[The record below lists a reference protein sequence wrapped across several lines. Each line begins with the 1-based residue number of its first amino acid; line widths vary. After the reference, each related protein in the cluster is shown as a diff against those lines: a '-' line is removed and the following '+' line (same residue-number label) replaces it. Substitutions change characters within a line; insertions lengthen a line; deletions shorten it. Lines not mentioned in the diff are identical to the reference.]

1 MSAMSAAAAA
11 ASSAAGCQQMGDM
24 SDEVNSVGDDLEAD
38 DDYDIEDE
46 ENEPRTTSKWSS
58 LASLDKEHEAGTSE
72 EDDISESS
80 SSSDS
85 ESEGE
90 EVAEE
95 NNNAASLSESSKK
108 TEMSES
114 KELTSDVAAAATL
127 TSSEDKEADGAA
139 SSKTSSIED
148 STGNAEKPS
157 SWLTI
162 NIENIDWINRPLPIE
177 QVSVIKTWIESRAFE
192 RPFDS
197 CGQSTCCLRSFKGP
211 SLNPHFKVK
220 RGPTGT
226 HRGELGLNQELREEE
241 E

>member
-108 TEMSES
+108 TEMSEL

-162 NIENIDWINRPLPIE
+162 NIENIGWINRPLPIE

-220 RGPTGT
+220 RGPTDT
-226 HRGELGLNQELREEE
+226 QRGELGLKKELWKEEE
-241 E
+241 

>member
-11 ASSAAGCQQMGDM
+11 ASAGCQQMGDM

-72 EDDISESS
+72 EESS

-95 NNNAASLSESSKK
+95 NNNAASLSESAKK
-108 TEMSES
+108 TEMSEL
-114 KELTSDVAAAATL
+114 KELTPDVAAAATL
-127 TSSEDKEADGAA
+127 TSSEDKEEDGAA

-148 STGNAEKPS
+148 STGNSEKPS

-162 NIENIDWINRPLPIE
+162 NIENIGWINRPLPIE

-197 CGQSTCCLRSFKGP
+197 CVVSQLAAYAVSKGHLWIRT
-211 SLNPHFKVK
+211 SKLKEAQQ
-220 RGPTGT
+220 
-226 HRGELGLNQELREEE
+226 RGELGLKKELWKEEE